1 MKVIPI
7 TLREANAFVDE
18 HHRHHKA
25 TQGCKFALGLL
36 NGETLCGVAI
46 CGRPVSRYLDNGVT
60 VQECK
65 LGDKIYQ
72 ADDVRIYESTIS
84 EITLTA
90 KHTIFVTENIAFD
103 ERAIGNSIFLSYAE
117 AEAHLSQPQ

>member
-1 MKVIPI
+1 MGGGGRMKVIPI

-46 CGRPVSRYLDNGVT
+46 CGNSFVPYDKRYFEEG
-60 VQECK
+60 
-65 LGDKIYQ
+65 
-72 ADDVRIYESTIS
+72 
-84 EITLTA
+84 
-90 KHTIFVTENIAFD
+90 
-103 ERAIGNSIFLSYAE
+103 
-117 AEAHLSQPQ
+117 

>member
-1 MKVIPI
+1 MDV
-7 TLREANAFVDE
+7 REKLIE
-18 HHRHHKA
+18 ILEEPC
-25 TQGCKFALGLL
+25 GGLYPAYEL
-36 NGETLCGVAI
+36 ADYL
-46 CGRPVSRYLDNGVT
+46 LDNGVT

-103 ERAIGNSIFLSYAE
+103 ERAIGKSVFLSYDE
-117 AEAHLSQPQ
+117 AEAHLTQSPKG

>member
-36 NGETLCGVAI
+36 NGETLCGAAI
-46 CGRPVSRYLDNGVT
+46 CGRPVSRYLDNGLT
-60 VQECK
+60 
-65 LGDKIYQ
+65 L
-72 ADDVRIYESTIS
+72 
-84 EITLTA
+84 EITRLCTDSFA
-90 KHTIFVTENIAFD
+90 KAKLDDLCGQASESGITVSPK
-103 ERAIGNSIFLSYAE
+103 R
-117 AEAHLSQPQ
+117 

>member
-1 MKVIPI
+1 MDV
-7 TLREANAFVDE
+7 REKLVE
-18 HHRHHKA
+18 
-25 TQGCKFALGLL
+25 LL
-36 NGETLCGVAI
+36 KESKLCSKRFDDQYSDHTISIIADHLI
-46 CGRPVSRYLDNGVT
+46 ANGVT

-117 AEAHLSQPQ
+117 AEAHLPQPPKGDVHNE